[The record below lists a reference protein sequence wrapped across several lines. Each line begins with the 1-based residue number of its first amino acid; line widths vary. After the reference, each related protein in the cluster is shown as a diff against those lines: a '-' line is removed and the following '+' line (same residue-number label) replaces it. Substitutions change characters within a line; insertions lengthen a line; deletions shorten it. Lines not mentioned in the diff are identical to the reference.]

1 MTRLLQYFCNLLSGL
16 FPLIL
21 LIICGFYITFKGEFF
36 QFSRFFEALG
46 LVRKAVCSKREKHKG
61 ITSFQAACTALSAT
75 VGTGNIAGVAGA
87 ISIGGAGA
95 VFWMWISAFLGMA
108 VKFCEVA
115 LAIHFR
121 EKKGENYLGGPIY
134 YMKKGVFGSYPYLH
148 IVAVKEDCRCF
159 GIGRQLMNYFEE
171 NASDSALT
179 KYFLTVD
186 DFNPRAKKLYE
197 NLGYHCVGELP
208 DFYKKGVNCYLM
220 MKVRN

>member
-1 MTRLLQYFCNLLSGL
+1 MNINIKMAEMKHIDVCVEILQNSDLGKVYFSDYAKATGMLT
-16 FPLIL
+16 
-21 LIICGFYITFKGEFF
+21 YAVEQKG
-36 QFSRFFEALG
+36 
-46 LVRKAVCSKREKHKG
+46 
-61 ITSFQAACTALSAT
+61 
-75 VGTGNIAGVAGA
+75 
-87 ISIGGAGA
+87 
-95 VFWMWISAFLGMA
+95 VF
-108 VKFCEVA
+108 VA
-115 LAIHFR
+115 LDEN
-121 EKKGENYLGGPIY
+121 EKCVGFIY